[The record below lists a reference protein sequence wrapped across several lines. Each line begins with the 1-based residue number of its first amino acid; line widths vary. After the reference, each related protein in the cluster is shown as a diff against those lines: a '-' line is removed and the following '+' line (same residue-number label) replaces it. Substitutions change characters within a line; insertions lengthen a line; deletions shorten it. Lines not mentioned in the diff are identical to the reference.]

1 MKKKKGFKIEYLLY
15 VYIVMSPFLDALSC
29 MYREWFTNASFSPL
43 MVVRPI
49 IPVILALY
57 IFIKDKKVRLPLIIS
72 GLCYMF
78 YGGVHLWIFRKLYTE
93 MAYGSF
99 MQEVLYVFN
108 YTYMIYVMFIIMYF
122 CKRKQLP
129 YLKQSLFIMLCCYLG
144 LIYVS
149 ILTRTSLPTYIEG
162 TGYRSWFVSGNSL
175 CTVLLLLF
183 SLFVSDMFKEKNIKN
198 IIVFVLL
205 GLYLAFLVGTR
216 TGLFGFVLVFIV
228 YIILE
233 EFLAMKDK
241 IKFDKKRIG
250 LILLVLIAVGAL
262 LFKVGSKTLERR
274 KEIRAMEDDVVDLN
288 TGEIAH
294 VTGDT
299 TKLIYAIDHNLVPEG
314 YMLEEHKLAY
324 KDLYKKANELKLRS
338 NDYRKQQ
345 LIYNLYLVKEQHNPL
360 YILFGN
366 GHVNL
371 YGEMILEMEIP
382 YLLLNFGLL
391 GTVMYLGPLLY
402 WLIKGI
408 KYDNKK
414 YKDINYYMS
423 IFGISLALGLSTI
436 AGYVIYSSTCVLV
449 MICMLSGLR
458 KQGD

>member
-1 MKKKKGFKIEYLLY
+1 MKKKKGFKIEYLI
-15 VYIVMSPFLDALSC
+15 YIYIIMSPFLDALSC
-29 MYREWFTNASFSPL
+29 MYREWFPKASFSPL

-57 IFIKDKKVRLPLIIS
+57 IFIKDKKVRWPLIIS
-72 GLCYMF
+72 GLCYVI
-78 YGGVHLWIFRKLYTE
+78 YGVVHLLIFKKLYTSI
-93 MAYGSF
+93 AYGSF
-99 MQEVLYVFN
+99 MQEALYVFN
-108 YTYMIYVMFIIMYF
+108 YTYSIYVMFIIMYLY
-122 CKRKQLP
+122 KRKKLP
-129 YLKQSLFIMLCCYLG
+129 YLKQSLFVMLCSYLL

-149 ILTRTSLPTYIEG
+149 ILTKTSLPTYIEG

-183 SLFVSDMFKEKNIKN
+183 SLFVSEMFKDKNIKN
-198 IIVFVLL
+198 ILVFVLL
-205 GLYLAFLVGTR
+205 GLYLVFLVGTR
-216 TGLFGFVLVFIV
+216 TGMFGFILVFIV
-228 YIILE
+228 YIVLE
-233 EFLAMKDK
+233 VFLAMKDK
-241 IKFDKKRIG
+241 IKFDKKKIG
-250 LILLVLIAVGAL
+250 LILLVLIAVGGL

-274 KEIRAMEDDVVDLN
+274 KEIKAMEDDVIDIN
-288 TGEIAH
+288 TGEVAH

-299 TKLIYAIDHNLVPEG
+299 TYLIYEIKN
-314 YMLEEHKLAY
+314 
-324 KDLYKKANELKLRS
+324 DLYPDKMSKEQKEAYLDLYETSNKLKLNS

-391 GTVMYLGPLLY
+391 GFVLYVSPLLY
-402 WLIKGI
+402 WLFKGVTY
-408 KYDNKK
+408 KNKK

-423 IFGISLALGLSTI
+423 IFGLLLGFGLSCI

-449 MICMLSGLR
+449 MISMLSLLR
-458 KQGD
+458 EQGE